1 MFDDAGVKPIRACGT
16 RWICHKLSAM
26 KRVISKYGA
35 FIGHLSSL
43 SEDRSIRSADRAKL
57 KGFYN
62 RWTEAKYILGCAV
75 FIDIL
80 SPCATF
86 SKCMQN
92 DDLDILGALTSLFR
106 TVKEIDQ
113 LSKRQIEHWPTYN
126 LITSKITKE
135 EGEHVYQ
142 LQTLKRFSEAK
153 TYYDSHLSEYCTA
166 VTSCI
171 KHRLEWSNLDLMKD
185 IIFVIYL
192 WLAKDSM

>member
-1 MFDDAGVKPIRACGT
+1 MVSSTSFGTIKDALKDTWFDDIDNMLLQLYYYYEKSPKESRELEEIVRDLRECLVFDDAGVKPIRACGT

-43 SEDRSIRSADRAKL
+43 SEDRSIRSADCAKL

-75 FIDIL
+75 FIDLL

-92 DDLDILGALTSLFR
+92 DNLDILGALTSLVR
-106 TVKEIDQ
+106 TVKETDQ
-113 LSKRQIEHWPTYN
+113 LSK
-126 LITSKITKE
+126 
-135 EGEHVYQ
+135 
-142 LQTLKRFSEAK
+142 
-153 TYYDSHLSEYCTA
+153 
-166 VTSCI
+166 
-171 KHRLEWSNLDLMKD
+171 
-185 IIFVIYL
+185 
-192 WLAKDSM
+192 